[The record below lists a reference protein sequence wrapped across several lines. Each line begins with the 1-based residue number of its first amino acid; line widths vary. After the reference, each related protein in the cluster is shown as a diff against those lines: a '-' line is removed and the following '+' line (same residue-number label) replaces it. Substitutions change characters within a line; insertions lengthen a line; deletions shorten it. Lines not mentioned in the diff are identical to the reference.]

1 MTPSLSAL
9 LEAHDW
15 QATIVKLTAYAVSLC
30 LYRKV
35 PLPGGQEPEDL
46 AMEAIDRVFRQERC
60 WDPEKHPDLMNYL
73 KSVVKS
79 LLSNE
84 LTSAEGSTH
93 HESVDKAAGILSE
106 APTREEELYYEELD
120 QHILIRLRG
129 DPLLCL
135 VYKALKDGYKPGE
148 ISEEYGLDIQN
159 VRNAQ
164 KRLHRAVVGIS
175 GEENSKTAL

>member
-1 MTPSLSAL
+1 MTSSLSAL

-15 QATIVKLTAYAVSLC
+15 QATIIKLTAYAVSLC
-30 LYRKV
+30 LYRKA

-60 WDPEKHPDLMNYL
+60 WDPEKNPDLMNYL

-84 LTSAEGSTH
+84 LTSIEGSTR
-93 HESVDKAAGILSE
+93 HESVDEAAGILSD
-106 APTREEELYYEELD
+106 APTQEDELYYEELD
-120 QHILIRLRG
+120 QHILTRLRG

-148 ISEEYGLDIQN
+148 ISEEYGLDIRE

-164 KRLHRAVVGIS
+164 KRLHRSVVEVL
-175 GEENSKTAL
+175 GESNRKTAI